1 MGDLISRKALLQK
14 VVEAN
19 PMGGMIGGKFVE
31 DLIKSEPIAYDVDKV
46 VEQLTEGLDS
56 ILYNRCYEVDYRLG
70 TAEVNDLLKIV
81 LKGAVKDESNNI

>member
-14 VVEAN
+14 AVEAN

-46 VEQLTEGLDS
+46 VERLIKHWCKDCRKQEMCKDCHIKEFVLD
-56 ILYNRCYEVDYRLG
+56 
-70 TAEVNDLLKIV
+70 IV
-81 LKGAVKDESNNI
+81 KGAVKDE